1 MVSENSRHK
10 SSVLGFS
17 KRNFENLDVNKIFIK
32 LSHRILLNKE
42 YGHKYQVLLTE
53 YKDMVTQMQS
63 PKEFKSACG
72 IDLQ

>member
-17 KRNFENLDVNKIFIK
+17 KRNFENLDVNKISIK
-32 LSHRILLNKE
+32 LSNRILLNKE
-42 YGHKYQVLLTE
+42 YGHKYQVLLAE

-63 PKEFKSACG
+63 LKEFKSACG